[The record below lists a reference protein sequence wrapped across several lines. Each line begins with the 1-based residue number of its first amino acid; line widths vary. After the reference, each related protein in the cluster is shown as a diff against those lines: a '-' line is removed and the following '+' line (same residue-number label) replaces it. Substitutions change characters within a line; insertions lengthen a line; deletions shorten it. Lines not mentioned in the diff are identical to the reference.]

1 MSSAPPGF
9 SDQLWNFVQ
18 SQRAF
23 SESLKLT
30 NPNRFAVLR
39 TLIISQL
46 PEGHPLAENQVL
58 GITYLDKVNLQKG
71 ERPFFKQDFVVR
83 LAKDGTF
90 VSYTAAR
97 LAANSAS
104 PYVRSMNDF
113 EREYGDGG
121 RFYTRSGHPKP
132 LVHHL
137 DDVDDLPPDQQEE
150 AAQLKKTFGPP
161 VPATPAT

>member
-1 MSSAPPGF
+1 MSSERAPLPF
-9 SDQLWNFVQ
+9 SDEFWEFVKVE
-18 SQRAF
+18 RAF
-23 SESLKLT
+23 AGSLKLT
-30 NPNRFAVLR
+30 NPDRFEVLR
-39 TLIISQL
+39 TLIVSQL

-83 LAKDGTF
+83 LAKYRTF
-90 VSYTAAR
+90 VSYTAPR
-97 LAANSAS
+97 IAAAGS
-104 PYVRSMNDF
+104 PFVRSMDDF

-137 DDVDDLPPDQQEE
+137 DDVDDLPPDQQAE
-150 AAQLKKTFGPP
+150 AAALKEKFGPP
-161 VPATPAT
+161 LSAPLP